1 MARILIVDDDAHI
14 REVIQY
20 ALVKDGHTV
29 ELAESGEAA
38 WTRLQAG
45 GQPGAQPEGIDLV
58 VLDVLMPG
66 LDGLSLC
73 RRLRATAGGGPP
85 IVFLSSRGEE
95 LDRVLG
101 LELGGDDY
109 LPKPFGPRE
118 LVTRVNAV
126 LRRVARPASP
136 ATGGRVAHG
145 PVALDT
151 ARHEASVG
159 GTRVDLTVTEFGILR
174 ALIEAGGRVLTRGQL
189 IERVREDE
197 YHITERTVDTH
208 VRRIRAKLRPHGF
221 DPIETV
227 HGLGYKAAPAPPSP

>member
-1 MARILIVDDDAHI
+1 MATILVVDDDAHI

-20 ALVKDGHTV
+20 ALIQEGHAV
-29 ELAESGEAA
+29 ELTGDGGAA

-45 GQPGAQPEGIDLV
+45 GIDLL

-66 LDGLSLC
+66 MDGLTLC
-73 RRLRATAGGGPP
+73 RRLRATEDGGPP

-95 LDRVLG
+95 FDRVLG

-118 LVTRVNAV
+118 LVTRINAV
-126 LRRVARPASP
+126 LRRATRQSP
-136 ATGGRVAHG
+136 AASSAARIAHG

-151 ARHEASVG
+151 ARHEASVNDV
-159 GTRVDLTVTEFGILR
+159 RVELTVTEFGILR
-174 ALIEAGGRVLTRGQL
+174 TLLEARGRVLTRGQL
-189 IERVREDE
+189 IDSVREADP
-197 YHITERTVDTH
+197 HITERTVDTH
-208 VRRIRAKLRPHGF
+208 IRRIRAKLRPHGF

-227 HGLGYKAAPAPPSP
+227 HGLGYKAAAPPT

>member
-1 MARILIVDDDAHI
+1 MATILVVDDDAHI

-20 ALVKDGHTV
+20 ALTQEGHAV
-29 ELAESGEAA
+29 ELTGDGAAA

-45 GQPGAQPEGIDLV
+45 GIDLL

-66 LDGLSLC
+66 MDGLTLC
-73 RRLRATAGGGPP
+73 RRLRATEDGGPP

-95 LDRVLG
+95 FDRVLG

-118 LVTRVNAV
+118 LVTRINAV
-126 LRRVARPASP
+126 LRRATRQSTAASSG
-136 ATGGRVAHG
+136 TRIAHG

-151 ARHEASVG
+151 ARHEASVNDV
-159 GTRVDLTVTEFGILR
+159 RVELTVTEFGILR
-174 ALIEAGGRVLTRGQL
+174 TLLEARGRVLTRGQL
-189 IERVREDE
+189 IDSVREADT
-197 YHITERTVDTH
+197 HITERTVDTH
-208 VRRIRAKLRPHGF
+208 IRRIRAKLRPHGF

-227 HGLGYKAAPAPPSP
+227 HGLGYKAAAPPT

>member
-1 MARILIVDDDAHI
+1 MATILVVDDEARI

-20 ALVKDGHTV
+20 ALTQDGHAV
-29 ELAESGEAA
+29 ELAADGEAA
-38 WTRLQAG
+38 WTRVQAG
-45 GQPGAQPEGIDLV
+45 GVDLL

-73 RRLRATAGGGPP
+73 RRLRATPDGGPP

-118 LVTRVNAV
+118 LVTRVNTV
-126 LRRVARPASP
+126 LRRAGRRGEAPVRVGARL
-136 ATGGRVAHG
+136 RHG

-151 ARHEASVG
+151 GRHEVSVSG
-159 GTRVDLTVTEFGILR
+159 ARVELTLTEFGILQ

-189 IERVREDE
+189 IERVREAD
-197 YHITERTVDTH
+197 YHVTERTVDTH

-227 HGLGYKAAPAPPSP
+227 HGLGYKAAAAPA